1 MKDERLQTIFCA
13 RIKTEAFKIVYDW
26 GRSKSMS
33 ANIRKVLKKLKKEL
47 LRTYGGESV
56 DSIILYGSRARGD
69 ARDDSDIDILVVLNK
84 DFNYSEMLRL
94 SSKLVSSLSL
104 ENDVVISRAF
114 VTKANYDKLQI
125 PFLMNVRREGV
136 PV

>member
-1 MKDERLQTIFCA
+1 MP
-13 RIKTEAFKIVYDW
+13 
-26 GRSKSMS
+26 

-69 ARDDSDIDILVVLNK
+69 ARDDSDIDILVVMNK

-104 ENDVVISRAF
+104 ENDVVISRVFA
-114 VTKANYDKLQI
+114 TKAQYDKLQI

>member
-1 MKDERLQTIFCA
+1 MP
-13 RIKTEAFKIVYDW
+13 
-26 GRSKSMS
+26 

-47 LRTYGGESV
+47 LRIYGESV
-56 DSIILYGSRARGD
+56 DSIILYGSRACGD
-69 ARDDSDIDILVVLNK
+69 ARDDSDIDILVVLNQ

-114 VTKANYDKLQI
+114 VTKAQYDKLQI